1 MRNLDVV
8 TRNVQGDAVMRI
20 LMLSWEYPP
29 RSVGGLAQ
37 HVYDLTT
44 ALAMAGDEVHLITI
58 GDANSKEYEE
68 AGGVFVY
75 RLQPYNLSA
84 PDFLTWILQLNLRM
98 VEYAVPLIN
107 SIGEI
112 DLVHAHDWLVAY
124 AGRAIK
130 QAYRKPLIATIH
142 ATEYGRNQG
151 LHNDLQRYISDVEW
165 WLTYE
170 SWRVIVCSH
179 YMEQEL
185 KRVFQLPADKIRIV
199 PNGVDLDRY
208 QRRNVEHLSRDHY
221 AAPGEKII
229 FFVGRLVQEKGAQI
243 LLDAVPKVLQYYSD
257 VKFIIAGKGP
267 ALDYLKNKALD
278 MGVYE
283 RVYFTGYI
291 DDDTRDFLYRE
302 ADVAV
307 FPSLYEPFGMVALEA
322 MAAHTPVVVADV
334 GGLGEIVHH
343 EVNGLKCYPGNPNS
357 LADNILRLLH
367 EPDLA
372 NRLAERA
379 YQDLRKLYTWEEIA
393 YKTREVYEE
402 VHDDYEASAW
412 KTDSW
417 LAKIDLQK
425 KMQQGIA
432 DLGRYA
438 VPGYLIG
445 KERTEELV
453 ETIKGGR
460 YH

>member
-1 MRNLDVV
+1 
-8 TRNVQGDAVMRI
+8 MRI
-20 LMLSWEYPP
+20 LMFSWEYPP

-44 ALAMAGDEVHLITI
+44 ALAAAGDEVHLITV
-58 GDANSKEYEE
+58 GDAGSKEQENI
-68 AGGVFVY
+68 GGLHIY

-84 PDFLTWILQLNLRM
+84 PDFLTWILQLNFRM
-98 VEYAVPLIN
+98 VEYAIPLVN
-107 SIGEI
+107 SLAEI
-112 DLVHAHDWLVAY
+112 DLIHAHDWLVAY
-124 AGRAIK
+124 AGRALK
-130 QAYRKPLIATIH
+130 QAYKVPLIATIH

-170 SWRVIVCSH
+170 AWRVIVCSH

-185 KRVFQLPADKIRIV
+185 TRVFQLPTDKIRVV

-208 QRRNVEHLSRDHY
+208 QRKDMKHLSREQY
-221 AAPGEKII
+221 AAPGEKIV
-229 FFVGRLVQEKGAQI
+229 FFVGRLVREKGAEV
-243 LLDAVPKVLQYYSD
+243 LLDAVPKVFQYYSNA
-257 VKFIIAGKGP
+257 KFVIAGKGP
-267 ALDYLKNKALD
+267 ALDYLKNKASDIGLYD
-278 MGVYE
+278 
-283 RVYFTGYI
+283 RVFFTGYI
-291 DDDTRDFLYRE
+291 DDDTRDFLYGE

-307 FPSLYEPFGMVALEA
+307 FPSLYEPFGMVTLEA
-322 MAAHTPVVVADV
+322 MAARTPVVVSDV
-334 GGLGEIVHH
+334 GGLGEIVQH
-343 EVNGLKCYPGNPNS
+343 ETNGLKCYPGNPNS

-379 YQDLRKLYTWEEIA
+379 YSNLRKQYTWDEIA
-393 YKTREVYEE
+393 HQTRDVYAE
-402 VHDDYEASAW
+402 VHDDYDSSIW

-417 LAKIDLQK
+417 LAKVDLQEN
-425 KMQQGIA
+425 MSQGIA

-438 VPGYLIG
+438 VPGYLMG
-445 KERTEELV
+445 EQQNKELADTAKR
-453 ETIKGGR
+453 GR